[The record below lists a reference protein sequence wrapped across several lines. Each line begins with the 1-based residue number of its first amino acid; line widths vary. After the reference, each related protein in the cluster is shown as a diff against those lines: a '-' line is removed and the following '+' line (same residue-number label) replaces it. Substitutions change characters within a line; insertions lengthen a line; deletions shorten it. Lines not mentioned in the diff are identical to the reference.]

1 MVLATGHTGR
11 DEIYALVRRGRE
23 LGIRAMVV
31 THAEFPSID
40 LAPEEQAELA
50 GMGALIEHCY
60 TTAFTGKTTW
70 DRVYACLRATGAAGA
85 VISTDL
91 GQAAN
96 PPVADGLA
104 DFADR
109 LLAAG
114 FSEEDVRTMAV
125 ANPARLLGTS

>member
-1 MVLATGHTGR
+1 ML
-11 DEIYALVRRGRE
+11 
-23 LGIRAMVV
+23 V
-31 THAEFPSID
+31 THAEFPSVN
-40 LAPEEQAELA
+40 LSPEDQVELA
-50 GMGALIEHCY
+50 RMGALVEHCY

-70 DRVYACLRATGAAGA
+70 DVVYENLRATGPEGA
-85 VISTDL
+85 IISTDL

-114 FSEEDVRTMAV
+114 FSEDDVRTMAV
-125 ANPARLLGTS
+125 ANPAALLGVTVTSRSPGG

>member
-1 MVLATGHTGR
+1 VDLSPA
-11 DEIYALVRRGRE
+11 DQVELVG
-23 LGIRAMVV
+23 L
-31 THAEFPSID
+31 
-40 LAPEEQAELA
+40 
-50 GMGALIEHCY
+50 GALIEHCY

-70 DRVYACLRATGAAGA
+70 EAVFRNLRATGPEGA

-114 FSEEDVRTMAV
+114 FSPDDVRTMAV
-125 ANPARLLGTS
+125 VNPGRLLGTTAPRTAPSSTRGG